1 MPRPDGYVLVVSDD
15 SGWEKFCAT
24 SERLDCA
31 KDLKEALVQFQP
43 HTAAAEIAEQL
54 EQLLKT
60 VDQKSDQFLITFTNL
75 IEYGVGYLKVHANVE
90 SAYRLQEMNMTTTYH
105 GHVFDGEVQLVR
117 VSKDQVVLSLGAIVD
132 VEIVAEYGFINR
144 DFELISAV
152 KLSEEK
158 ELATDLLVTLAGDFS
173 KGLNNTTL
181 TKAEM
186 IENNISVDFGEVE
199 MDWESESRYDF

>member
-1 MPRPDGYVLVVSDD
+1 M
-15 SGWEKFCAT
+15 
-24 SERLDCA
+24 
-31 KDLKEALVQFQP
+31 
-43 HTAAAEIAEQL
+43 
-54 EQLLKT
+54 
-60 VDQKSDQFLITFTNL
+60 
-75 IEYGVGYLKVHANVE
+75 
-90 SAYRLQEMNMTTTYH
+90 
-105 GHVFDGEVQLVR
+105 FDGEVQLVR
-117 VSKDQVVLSLGAIVD
+117 VSKDQVILSLGAIVD

-173 KGLNNTTL
+173 RGLNNTTL
-181 TKAEM
+181 TKVEM